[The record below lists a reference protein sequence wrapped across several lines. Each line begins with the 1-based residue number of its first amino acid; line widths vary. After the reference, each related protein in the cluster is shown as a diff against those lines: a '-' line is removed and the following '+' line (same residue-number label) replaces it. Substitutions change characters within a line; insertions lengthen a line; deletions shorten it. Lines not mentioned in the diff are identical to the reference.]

1 MAETPLE
8 FILTTAGRDAM
19 INAEHT
25 GTQEII
31 LDEVQFG
38 LGQWNPTPSATAL
51 QQVKTTVD
59 AVGGQ
64 NVGDGRIHITA
75 CDYSNLAYNI
85 YEIGVFARIIKK
97 DAAAEEPTEEKILF
111 AICASGVDSEPIL
124 QKTSTAI
131 AAIAFDV
138 FIGDASTDNI
148 VFGDTNFQN
157 PPASTTVAGVAMIA
171 TKEEALLGMDGTKI
185 ITPAS
190 LLQVLSS
197 KDSQFREL
205 LEQLIK
211 DTIQTEINDGSGGIA
226 AGVKIEY
233 LDKEPSDYNL
243 LKPNILYAVRK
254 GDYSNVGQLE
264 TNLISINYTEK
275 KPTLED
281 LKVGEFVISQQGE
294 YKDGRNYSN

>member
-157 PPASTTVAGVAMIA
+157 PPASTTVAGVAKLA
-171 TKEEALLGMDGTKI
+171 TVEEVLLGMNGTKI
-185 ITPAS
+185 VTPSA
-190 LLQVLSS
+190 LLQALTSQE
-197 KDSQFREL
+197 SQFRSIL
-205 LEQLIK
+205 DGL
-211 DTIQTEINDGSGGIA
+211 INDAIESTIGSGGIA
-226 AGVKIEY
+226 SGIEVKY
-233 LDKEPSDYNL
+233 LTS
-243 LKPNILYAVRK
+243 KPDDVSTLDENTLYAVK
-254 GDYSNVGQLE
+254 TGEYENVTFN
-264 TNLISINYTEK
+264 TNLNAFNYSDSQQDF
-275 KPTLED
+275 ED
-281 LKVGEFVISQQGE
+281 LKVGEVVISKQ
-294 YKDGRNYSN
+294 